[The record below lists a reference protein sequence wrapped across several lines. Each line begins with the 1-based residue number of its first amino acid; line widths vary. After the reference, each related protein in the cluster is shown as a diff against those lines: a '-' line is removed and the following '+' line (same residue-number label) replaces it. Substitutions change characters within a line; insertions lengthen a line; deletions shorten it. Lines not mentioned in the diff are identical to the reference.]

1 MSKPTNG
8 IDEQLDDW
16 NQVNWK
22 KAKKI
27 VRNLRRRIFRAQK
40 LGQSKQVK
48 NLQKLLIRSRS
59 NLLLSTRQ
67 ITQVNAGKQT
77 AGIDKEVINT
87 PAQRVKLV
95 NEWEMPKKALPTKRV
110 FIPKANGKKRP
121 LGIPTVR
128 DRIAQAIVK
137 NAHFAPMGS

>member
-1 MSKPTNG
+1 MSEMTNE
-8 IDEQLDDW
+8 INEQLEDW
-16 NQVNWK
+16 NQINWK

-40 LGQSKQVK
+40 LGQQKRVK
-48 NLQKLLIRSRS
+48 NLQKLLIKSRS

-87 PAQRVKLV
+87 DSQRVKLV
-95 NEWEMPKKALPTKRV
+95 NEWEMPSQALPTKRV
-110 FIPKANGKKRP
+110 SIWTK
-121 LGIPTVR
+121 L
-128 DRIAQAIVK
+128 IVY
-137 NAHFAPMGS
+137 NLS